1 MSNDFINDAA
11 QKLFAKEVD
20 KSLIEAVEKG
30 NFAQTLWDQVLES
43 GFTQLFCKEQDGG
56 IEATWEDAY
65 PILYHLGYHQAPLP
79 VAETAIARLILSAA
93 EQSLDT
99 ERPICIAAHAQ
110 AKLARDDAGL
120 LQGEIQSVKWARHAS
135 WCLVTLSPKDIALFD
150 LSAQGVQIVAGVDT
164 SNMPSDRLLL
174 SDVTPHAVFS
184 NPFSNLEDAIQTFGA
199 GARAVMM
206 VGALE
211 FALDQSVQYAKDRV
225 QFGKPIGK
233 NQAIQQQLA
242 LMAGEVAIAR
252 ASAYMACK
260 DMPDVNRRISEQA
273 QFSVAAAKICAGDA
287 VSNGTSIAHQVHG
300 AIGFTYEHALNFATR
315 RLWAWRGDFGN
326 ATSWARRIGQAYA
339 KQPGAMF
346 WHHLTKRVLPV
357 GAQQ

>member
-11 QKLFAKEVD
+11 QKLFANEVD
-20 KSLIEAVEKG
+20 KGLIETVEKG
-30 NFAQTLWDQVLES
+30 VFPQGLWEQVLES
-43 GFTQLFCKEQDGG
+43 GFTQLFCKEADDG

-65 PILYHLGYHQAPLP
+65 PIFYHLGYSQVPLP

-93 EQSLDT
+93 GQMLDT
-99 ERPICIAAHAQ
+99 QRPICIAAKAQ
-110 AKLARDDAGL
+110 AKLSRNSTGL
-120 LQGEIQSVKWARHAS
+120 LQGEIQSVKWAQHAQ
-135 WCLVTLSPKDIALFD
+135 WCLVTLSAQEIAVFD
-150 LSAQGVQIVAGVDT
+150 LSAPGVQVQAGTDT
-164 SNMPSDRLLL
+164 SSMPSDHVVLNG
-174 SDVTPHAVFS
+174 VQPHAVLS
-184 NPFSNLEDAIQTFGA
+184 NPFTNLEDAIQTCGA
-199 GARAVMM
+199 CARAVMM

-242 LMAGEVAIAR
+242 LMAGEVAVAR
-252 ASAYMACK
+252 TAAYMACK
-260 DMPDVNRRISEQA
+260 DMPNVNRLISEQA
-273 QFSVAAAKICAGDA
+273 QFSVAAAKVCTGDA
-287 VSNGTSIAHQVHG
+287 VTNGTSIAHQVHG

-326 ATSWARRIGQAYA
+326 ATAWARLIGQAYA

-346 WHHLTKRVLPV
+346 WHHLTERVLP
-357 GAQQ
+357 A

>member
-11 QKLFAKEVD
+11 QKLFANEVD
-20 KSLIEAVEKG
+20 KGQIEAVEKG
-30 NFAQTLWDQVLES
+30 LFPQALWEQVLES
-43 GFTQLFCKEQDGG
+43 GFTQLFCKEADDG

-65 PILYHLGYHQAPLP
+65 PIFYHLGYSQVPLP

-93 EQSLDT
+93 GQALDT
-99 ERPICIAAHAQ
+99 QRPICIAAKAQ
-110 AKLARDDAGL
+110 AKLSRDGTGL
-120 LQGEIQSVKWARHAS
+120 LQGEIQSVKWAQHAQ
-135 WCLVTLSPKDIALFD
+135 WCLVALSAQEIALFD
-150 LSAQGVQIVAGVDT
+150 LSARGVQVQAGTDT
-164 SNMPSDRLLL
+164 SNMPSDRVVLKG
-174 SDVTPHAVFS
+174 VQPHAVLS
-184 NPFSNLEDAIQTFGA
+184 NPFTNLEDAIQTCGA
-199 GARAVMM
+199 CARAVMM

-242 LMAGEVAIAR
+242 LMAGEVAVAC
-252 ASAYMACK
+252 AAAYMACK
-260 DMPDVNRRISEQA
+260 DMPNVNRLISEQA
-273 QFSVAAAKICAGDA
+273 QFSVAAAKVCTGDA
-287 VSNGTSIAHQVHG
+287 VTNGTSIAHQVHG

-326 ATSWARRIGQAYA
+326 ATEWARLIGKAYA

-346 WHHLTKRVLPV
+346 WHHLTERVLP
-357 GAQQ
+357 A

>member
-11 QKLFAKEVD
+11 QKLFANEVD
-20 KSLIEAVEKG
+20 KGLIEAVEKG
-30 NFAQTLWDQVLES
+30 VFPQTLWEQVLES
-43 GFTQLFCKEQDGG
+43 GFTQLFCKEADDG

-65 PILYHLGYHQAPLP
+65 PIFYHLGYSQAPLP

-93 EQSLDT
+93 GQTLDT
-99 ERPICIAAHAQ
+99 QHPICIAAKAQ
-110 AKLARDDAGL
+110 AKLSRDSTGL
-120 LQGEIQSVKWARHAS
+120 LQGEIQSVKWAQHAQ
-135 WCLVTLSPKDIALFD
+135 WCLVTLSAQEIALFD
-150 LSAQGVQIVAGVDT
+150 LSDQGVQVQAGTDT
-164 SNMPSDRLLL
+164 SNMPSDRVVL
-174 SDVTPHAVFS
+174 SGVQPHAVLS
-184 NPFSNLEDAIQTFGA
+184 NPFTNFEDAIQTCGA
-199 GARAVMM
+199 CARAVMM

-242 LMAGEVAIAR
+242 LMAGEVAMAR
-252 ASAYMACK
+252 SAAYMACK
-260 DMPDVNRRISEQA
+260 DMPYVNRLNSEQA
-273 QFSVAAAKICAGDA
+273 QFSVAAAKVCTGDA
-287 VSNGTSIAHQVHG
+287 VTNGTSIAHQVHG

-326 ATSWARRIGQAYA
+326 ATAWARMIGQAYA

-346 WHHLTKRVLPV
+346 WHHLTERVLP
-357 GAQQ
+357 A